1 MQLQHLFTFS
11 RLKNRLLKYDDA
23 TDITACC
30 SGLGSGYFAILK
42 EYPLTNNNKQ
52 SNLPRQ
58 KKRKD
63 IK

>member
-11 RLKNRLLKYDDA
+11 RLKNSLLKYDDA
-23 TDITACC
+23 SDITACC

-52 SNLPRQ
+52 SNLSRQ